1 MHLMKVSP
9 AIDKFYIYGDF
20 VECTILET
28 LYNYQLAHR
37 HPSHKSYF
45 IVYSSSACKSD
56 NKALVIFNA
65 HVTIQFDTAPQIP
78 TVDDLLQLVDVA
90 VKALNELLQTKM
102 QNLTIGPVNIADTI
116 KILTAC
122 ISTAYP
128 N

>member
-1 MHLMKVSP
+1 MKVSP
-9 AIDKFYIYGDF
+9 AIDKFYIYGHF

-28 LYNYQLAHR
+28 QYNYQLAHR